1 MGTPLWERTKN
12 DFLPLP
18 CRPSKIQDSNLT
30 VLIVSLYPEGA
41 LMGFLRKAVRYTVP
55 KVSVNQKGVR
65 FGNHFGGVSS
75 SWSGK
80 PRADFGVG
88 HVRARFGSGSYQGGR
103 ISSSSPGV
111 SPTQEYVDL
120 SGTRAPVF
128 SARERRERPGFES
141 MKKYGVI
148 GLFPQAFHQHVATLF
163 VYAGLFSSFLFT
175 AITRFFAREYYVQDE
190 LWMDDKISSFLP
202 GVLGFL
208 CLCFFIFSLI
218 SFLISHL
225 PVIAYTESVKWKRIA
240 HSVVLTFFDSYIFF
254 SVFTKPNSAQKVFN
268 FDLSGDGLGFNRIL
282 IFPISAICL
291 FITMQSL
298 VRSLEPKEKT
308 ENRDAKNRIL
318 IQEHQQFKAEIRL
331 AREAAF
337 HYLRVGSFHR
347 KGGRIHELNQQ
358 IHWKNDR
365 TVRRVM
371 QKTEWVEWME
381 WTKMQAV
388 ARLSAK
394 AQFEEDA
401 DAITE
406 AAYRF
411 FLKYP
416 EVPTSQT
423 TIDSARM
430 NILNMTC
437 EELSQMLK
445 LTYRK
450 VKGFCRKSKS
460 GTIRVD

>member
-1 MGTPLWERTKN
+1 
-12 DFLPLP
+12 
-18 CRPSKIQDSNLT
+18 
-30 VLIVSLYPEGA
+30 
-41 LMGFLRKAVRYTVP
+41 MGFLGKAVRYTVP
-55 KVSVNQKGVR
+55 KVSVNRRGIR

-120 SGTRAPVF
+120 SGTRAPVIP
-128 SARERRERPGFES
+128 ARERRERPGYES

-148 GLFPQAFHQHVATLF
+148 GLFPQAFHQHVATLI

-175 AITRFFAREYYVQDE
+175 AITRFFAREYYVQNE

-240 HSVVLTFFDSYIFF
+240 HSVVLTFFDLFIFF
-254 SVFTKPNSAQKVFN
+254 SVFTKPNSSQKVFN
-268 FDLSGDGLGFNRIL
+268 FDLSEDGLGFNWIL

-298 VRSLEPKEKT
+298 VRSLEPKERT

-331 AREAAF
+331 AGQAAADF
-337 HYLRVGSFHR
+337 IRDGNNQR
-347 KGGRIHELNQQ
+347 KGGRIFELNQQ
-358 IHWKNDR
+358 ICFAANDR
-365 TVRRVM
+365 AVRRVM

-381 WTKMQAV
+381 LTKMQAV
-388 ARLSAK
+388 ARLSART
-394 AQFEEDA
+394 A
-401 DAITE
+401 DAIAE
-406 AAYRF
+406 AADAI
-411 FLKYP
+411 FLEYP
-416 EVPTSQT
+416 EVPPSQT